1 MTARSYTSETS
12 APWYTLCTGVV
23 EGYQG
28 SGMPTYSYPAAARSR
43 GWFTDPDNQE
53 FGEFCIWSARDTS
66 SYLVTVERGEVVKRD
81 DAELVYDG
89 RLIVPSTYPWSLSDN
104 EGGVEQLP
112 FRVIREDE
120 LGWYRLVAQV
130 ANRQTAAVRFDTL
143 TAAWQE
149 RTKGM
154 TYEQIQAIPDAEL
167 PDAELNVEPL
177 EHWYLTV
184 AERIADLPD
193 YSY

>member
-1 MTARSYTSETS
+1 
-12 APWYTLCTGVV
+12 
-23 EGYQG
+23 
-28 SGMPTYSYPAAARSR
+28 
-43 GWFTDPDNQE
+43 
-53 FGEFCIWSARDTS
+53 
-66 SYLVTVERGEVVKRD
+66 VERGEVVKRD

-130 ANRQTAAVRFDTL
+130 ANRQTAAVKFDTL

-154 TYEQIQAIPDAEL
+154 TYGQIQAIPDAEI
-167 PDAELNVEPL
+167 PDAELNLEPL